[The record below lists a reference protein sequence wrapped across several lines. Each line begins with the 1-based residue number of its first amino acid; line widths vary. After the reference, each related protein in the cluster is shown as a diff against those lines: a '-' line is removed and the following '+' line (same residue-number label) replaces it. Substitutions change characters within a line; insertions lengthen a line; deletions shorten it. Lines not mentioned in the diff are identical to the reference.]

1 MRKTSVWVLCGLMGL
16 ATAAVAAAQ
25 TGSTGAMGT
34 ESGTGSMGS
43 SSGSMGSS
51 SGDMSKRT
59 TSTKKSTKKHTTAKA
74 KVHSVTGEVTAIDA
88 TAKTMTVHPKKG
100 ADVNL
105 SWNDKTVV
113 TPKGQDPKQGDI
125 VTASYKTSGGTKM
138 ATRIRIHAPKAA
150 APAAAAPAPATTP
163 K

>member
-1 MRKTSVWVLCGLMGL
+1 MRKTSVWVLCGLMGV

-34 ESGTGSMGS
+34 ESGSMGS
-43 SSGSMGSS
+43 SSGSMSGSS
-51 SGDMSKRT
+51 DMSKST
-59 TSTKKSTKKHTTAKA
+59 TMHKSTKHHTAAKS
-74 KVHSVTGEVTAIDA
+74 HSVSGEVTAVDA
-88 TAKTMTVHPKKG
+88 TAKTMTVKPKKG

-113 TPKGQDPKQGDI
+113 TPKGQDVKQGDM
-125 VTASYKTSGGTKM
+125 VSASYKMSGDTKM
-138 ATRIRIHAPKAA
+138 ATRVRIKPAKATAA
-150 APAAAAPAPATTP
+150 APAAATTP

>member
-16 ATAAVAAAQ
+16 ATAAMAAAQ
-25 TGSTGAMGT
+25 TGGAMGT

-43 SSGSMGSS
+43 SSGSMSS
-51 SGDMSKRT
+51 SGDMSKST
-59 TSTKKSTKKHTTAKA
+59 TAKHKSTKKHTAKT
-74 KVHSVTGEVTAIDA
+74 HSVTGEVTAVDA

-100 ADVNL
+100 ADANL

-113 TPKGQDPKQGDI
+113 TPKGQDIKQGDT
-125 VTASYKTSGGTKM
+125 VTASYKMSGETKM
-138 ATRIRIHAPKAA
+138 ATKVRIHAAKAAAA
-150 APAAAAPAPATTP
+150 APAAASTP